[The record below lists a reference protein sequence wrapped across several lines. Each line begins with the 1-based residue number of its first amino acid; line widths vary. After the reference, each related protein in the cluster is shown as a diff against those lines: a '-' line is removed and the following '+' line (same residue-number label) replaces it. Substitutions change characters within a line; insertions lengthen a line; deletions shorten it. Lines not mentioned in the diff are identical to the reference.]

1 MEKKILIALFIGI
14 VLGLIAFIV
23 VSLNKKTPSAIPGIV
38 EEQGAN
44 LSSSGNVS
52 DFESDFYADL
62 SKYFDGNINVYEQ
75 AGGEYGFIKVEALE

>member
-23 VSLNKKTPSAIPGIV
+23 VSLNKKTPSAVPGIV
-38 EEQGAN
+38 RDGAS
-44 LSSSGNVS
+44 LPSSGKLS

-62 SKYFDGNINVYEQ
+62 LEYFDGNLNVYEQ
-75 AGGEYGFIKVEALE
+75 VGGDYGFVNMEALN